1 MAKQEHHRILKST
14 SINPEFN
21 DGDTEPFDDSSS
33 HSSEED
39 NDKENQYFEDTVPF
53 DDGNDDDDDAALE
66 TEVVNF
72 AEETQVLD
80 LAGETQKLDEL
91 DDFDTQILDEGY
103 ESEGTQVLENSD
115 DEVCVDDTPCRD
127 SGPHSKVVADQPISD
142 IGSEKKQTGSGSVP
156 PRFTFIRAE
165 SLRQAALAKSN
176 LNLKH
181 THDQSNFVTGMNK
194 RESFLGSFEKVGEV
208 DQELNHGKHNVQIEG
223 FDNGSMSNFARTT
236 VRKLFNDDLPV
247 ETNGPSISNNDFNEG
262 DSLDKSPEY
271 HGEFERLSYVN
282 SQEPGDL
289 SQNKALECVDRFLN
303 SNFMEFNEKTSY
315 FTNMEKKS
323 ESLPCFKGLQSL
335 SKRINDRSKAKQTEI
350 FDWDDNCEDEGGGGI
365 YLRRKEDFFKGET
378 HRPRSLPGCQKVKS
392 CRPKGDK
399 EDEPSSLP
407 IRRKAAAHSESK
419 LGTHN
424 LKIRDDN
431 KQQATRKLERN
442 IANELDEQFNANC
455 SRGEMGPNGNE
466 DGQEMLDVGLDT
478 QIAAEAME
486 DLFNTK
492 EVADHVA
499 NAAFRVTR
507 SRSANQLNNSSTGK
521 MGPVTPKERTRK
533 YDRKKAGVK
542 SDLQTSGLSKK
553 CTKKTGQREKAN
565 VMSRSKNIA
574 NELDE
579 QFNANCSKGEMGPN
593 GNGDGQEMFNVGLDT
608 QIAAEAMEALF
619 NTVEVADHVANDT
632 THVTRSR
639 STYQLNNSSTG
650 KRGPVTP
657 KEHTC
662 LSKKCTKK
670 AEQYEKGNVMS
681 RSKKSKLNAGGN
693 QTFGTNRNGRI
704 VSPPIGERRKSA
716 EALKRHHVDELNN
729 LESNDGGST
738 VDRKRVQDEVFHCTP
753 VARRTRRSLAVRE
766 GATGID
772 PHEKSSGVGLQ
783 PSEGLGHKPA
793 PGSSDHFAVDDTT
806 KLCQQEKFASK
817 ENVVSV
823 SNGVSVDTLDY
834 PRRRRSLRIT
844 RFSNHDNGSESLVG
858 SSKSFKQSGDV
869 GKGSSKSSEPTEDIG
884 KSTAGK
890 RKMRTNSGVKS
901 HVNNYSPSSSRD
913 GLVSDDQMPRKTL
926 ESNLNSNVKNNA
938 NVSSTKNLEVTI
950 VDESLRDGY
959 KTPSMATTSPAN
971 CKTPVDD
978 ASPVCMG
985 DDYYKQS
992 HKRKFSRACH
1002 LKVFRG
1008 DLRKELSS
1016 LNAIRPEL
1024 ITPSKDSRKRKD
1036 MADVRVLYSH
1046 HLDEDIVKHQKKI
1059 LTRLGVSVASS
1070 IADATHFVTDQ
1081 FVRTRN
1087 MLEAI
1092 AFGKPVVTHLWIES
1106 CGQANCF
1113 IDERN
1118 YILRDDKKEKE
1129 FGFSMPVSLAR
1140 ATQHPLLEGQ
1150 RVFVTSNIKPSKEI
1164 ISSLVTAVHGQA
1176 VERVGRSAL
1185 KDHKIPDDL
1194 LILSCEEDYAS
1205 CVPFLEKGAMVYS
1218 SELLL
1223 NGIVT
1228 QKLEYERHRLFAEH
1242 VKKTRS
1248 TIWLKRD
1255 DRKFT
1260 PVTKCN

>member
-1 MAKQEHHRILKST
+1 MAKHEQNRILR
-14 SINPEFN
+14 N
-21 DGDTEPFDDSSS
+21 DVNTEPFDDSSS
-33 HSSEED
+33 HSNEED
-39 NDKENQYFEDTVPF
+39 DDKENRYFEDTVPF
-53 DDGNDDDDDAALE
+53 DDDGSDAAFE

-72 AEETQVLD
+72 DEETEGSD
-80 LAGETQKLDEL
+80 IAGETQIL

-115 DEVCVDDTPCRD
+115 DEVSVDDTQFID
-127 SGPHSKVVADQPISD
+127 SDLDSKVVATQPTSESGSD
-142 IGSEKKQTGSGSVP
+142 KKQTGSGSVP

-181 THDQSNFVTGMNK
+181 THDQSNPITGMNK
-194 RESFLGSFEKVGEV
+194 RESFLGPSEKVGEV
-208 DQELNHGKHNVQIEG
+208 DEELNHGKHNVEIEG
-223 FDNGSMSNFARTT
+223 FENESMSNFARTT

-247 ETNGPSISNNDFNEG
+247 ETNGPSLSNNDFDEE
-262 DSLDKSPEY
+262 DSLDKFPDY
-271 HGEFERLSYVN
+271 HGELERLSYVN
-282 SQEPGDL
+282 SQEPGEL
-289 SQNKALECVDRFLN
+289 SQNKALDCVDRFLN
-303 SNFMEFNEKTSY
+303 SNFMEFNEKTNY

-323 ESLPCFKGLQSL
+323 ESLPCFKGLHSL

-350 FDWDDNCEDEGGGGI
+350 FDWDDSCEDEGGGDI
-365 YLRRKEDFFKGET
+365 YLRRKDDFFKGET
-378 HRPRSLPGCQKVKS
+378 HRPRSLPGSRKVKS
-392 CRPKGDK
+392 CRPKGVK
-399 EDEPSSLP
+399 EDEQSSLA

-419 LGTHN
+419 LGMHN
-424 LKIRDDN
+424 LKIRGDN
-431 KQQATRKLERN
+431 KQQVTRKLERN

-486 DLFNTK
+486 ALINTV
-492 EVADHVA
+492 EVADRVA
-499 NAAFRVTR
+499 NDATRVTR
-507 SRSANQLNNSSTGK
+507 SRSTYQLNNSSTGK
-521 MGPVTPKERTRK
+521 MGPVTPMERTGK
-533 YDRKKAGVK
+533 YDRKRKFDGK

-553 CTKKTGQREKAN
+553 STKKTGQCEKGN
-565 VMSRSKNIA
+565 VTRRSKNIA

-579 QFNANCSKGEMGPN
+579 QLNTNCTKGEMGPN
-593 GNGDGQEMFNVGLDT
+593 GNGDGQEMLNVGLDT

-619 NTVEVADHVANDT
+619 NPVEVANHVANDAT
-632 THVTRSR
+632 CVTRSR
-639 STYQLNNSSTG
+639 STYQLNNFSTG
-650 KRGPVTP
+650 KMGPVTP
-657 KEHTC
+657 KEHTG
-662 LSKKCTKK
+662 LSKKRTKK
-670 AEQYEKGNVMS
+670 SEQHEKGNVMS
-681 RSKKSKLNAGGN
+681 RSKKSKLNAEGN
-693 QTFGTNRNGRI
+693 QTSGADKIGRI
-704 VSPPIGERRKSA
+704 VSPPIGEQRKSA
-716 EALKRHHVDELNN
+716 EALKRHHLDELKN

-738 VDRKRVQDEVFHCTP
+738 VDRNRVQDEVFHCTP
-753 VARRTRRSLAVRE
+753 IARRTRRSLAARE
-766 GATGID
+766 GPTGID
-772 PHEKSSGVGLQ
+772 PHEKSTGVRLPQ
-783 PSEGLGHKPA
+783 PEGLGPKST

-806 KLCQQEKFASK
+806 ELCQQEKFASK

-844 RFSNHDNGSESLVG
+844 RFSNHGEGSESLVG
-858 SSKSFKQSGDV
+858 SSKSFKQSGDI

-884 KSTAGK
+884 KSTAQK
-890 RKMRTNSGVKS
+890 RKARTHSGVKS
-901 HVNNYSPSSSRD
+901 HVNNYSPSSSRG
-913 GLVSDDQMPRKTL
+913 GLVAPSDDQMQRKTL

-938 NVSSTKNLEVTI
+938 DVLLSTKNLEVTI
-950 VDESLRDGY
+950 SDESLRDGY
-959 KTPSMATTSPAN
+959 KSPDMATTSPAN
-971 CKTPVDD
+971 CKTPVND

-992 HKRKFSRACH
+992 CKRKYSRACD
-1002 LKVFRG
+1002 LKVYRV

-1036 MADVRVLYSH
+1036 MADVRILYSH
-1046 HLDEDIVKHQKKI
+1046 HLDGDIIKHQKKI
-1059 LTRLGVSVASS
+1059 LARLGVFVASS
-1070 IADATHFVTDQ
+1070 IADATHFITDQ

-1140 ATQHPLLEGQ
+1140 ATQHPLLEGR

-1176 VERVGRSAL
+1176 VERVGRSAM

>member
-1 MAKQEHHRILKST
+1 MAKLEHHRILRST
-14 SINPEFN
+14 SITAQ
-21 DGDTEPFDDSSS
+21 DVDTEPFDDSSS

-53 DDGNDDDDDAALE
+53 DDDDTLE

-80 LAGETQKLDEL
+80 IAGETQKLDDF
-91 DDFDTQILDEGY
+91 DDFDTQILEEGY
-103 ESEGTQVLENSD
+103 ESERTQVLENSD

-127 SGPHSKVVADQPISD
+127 SGPDSKVVVDQPISES
-142 IGSEKKQTGSGSVP
+142 GSDKKQTGSGSVP

-181 THDQSNFVTGMNK
+181 THDQSNSVMGMNK
-194 RESFLGSFEKVGEV
+194 RESFLGPFEKVREV
-208 DQELNHGKHNVQIEG
+208 DRELNHGKHNVEFEG
-223 FDNGSMSNFARTT
+223 FENESMSNFARTT

-247 ETNGPSISNNDFNEG
+247 ETNGPSLNNNDFNEG
-262 DSLDKSPEY
+262 DSLDKSPDY
-271 HGEFERLSYVN
+271 HGELERLSYVN
-282 SQEPGDL
+282 SQEPGEL

-303 SNFMEFNEKTSY
+303 SNFMEFNAKANY
-315 FTNMEKKS
+315 FTNTEKKS

-335 SKRINDRSKAKQTEI
+335 SKRINDKSKAKQTEI
-350 FDWDDNCEDEGGGGI
+350 FDWDDNCEDEGGGDI
-365 YLRRKEDFFKGET
+365 YLRRKDDFFKGET
-378 HRPRSLPGCQKVKS
+378 HRPRSLPGCRKIKS

-399 EDEPSSLP
+399 EDEQSSIP
-407 IRRKAAAHSESK
+407 IKRKAAAHSESK

-424 LKIRDDN
+424 LKIRDNN

-466 DGQEMLDVGLDT
+466 GGQEILDVGLDT
-478 QIAAEAME
+478 QIAAEAMK

-492 EVADHVA
+492 EIADHVA
-499 NAAFRVTR
+499 NEATRVTR
-507 SRSANQLNNSSTGK
+507 SRSAYQLNNSSTGK
-521 MGPVTPKERTRK
+521 MGPITPKEHTRK
-533 YDRKKAGVK
+533 YDRKKIGVK

-579 QFNANCSKGEMGPN
+579 QFNTNCSKGEMGPN
-593 GNGDGQEMFNVGLDT
+593 GNGDGQEMLNVGLDT
-608 QIAAEAMEALF
+608 QIAAEAMEALL
-619 NTVEVADHVANDT
+619 NTVEVPDHVANDT
-632 THVTRSR
+632 TRVTRSR

-657 KEHTC
+657 KEHTG
-662 LSKKCTKK
+662 LSKRCTKK
-670 AEQYEKGNVMS
+670 DEQYEKGNVMS
-681 RSKKSKLNAGGN
+681 RSKKSRLNAEGN
-693 QTFGTNRNGRI
+693 QTSGANKNGRI
-704 VSPPIGERRKSA
+704 VSPPISERKKSA
-716 EALKRHHVDELNN
+716 EALKGHHNVELNN
-729 LESNDGGST
+729 LESNDGGSS
-738 VDRKRVQDEVFHCTP
+738 VDRKRVHDEVFHCTP
-753 VARRTRRSLAVRE
+753 IARRTRRSLAVRE

-783 PSEGLGHKPA
+783 PSERLGPKST

-806 KLCQQEKFASK
+806 ELCQQEKFASK

-858 SSKSFKQSGDV
+858 DI
-869 GKGSSKSSEPTEDIG
+869 GKGSSKSSEPNEDIG

-890 RKMRTNSGVKS
+890 RKMRTHSVVKS
-901 HVNNYSPSSSRD
+901 HVNNYSPSSSR
-913 GLVSDDQMPRKTL
+913 GGMVVPSDDQMQRKTL

-938 NVSSTKNLEVTI
+938 DVLLSTKNLEVTI
-950 VDESLRDGY
+950 SGESLRDGY
-959 KTPSMATTSPAN
+959 KTPDMATTSPAN
-971 CKTPVDD
+971 CKTPVND

-1008 DLRKELSS
+1008 DLLKELSS

-1036 MADVRVLYSH
+1036 MADVRILYSH
-1046 HLDEDIVKHQKKI
+1046 HLDDDIVKHQKKI
-1059 LTRLGVSVASS
+1059 LARLGVSVASS
-1070 IADATHFVTDQ
+1070 IADATHFITDQ

-1140 ATQHPLLEGQ
+1140 ATQHPLLEGR

-1164 ISSLVTAVHGQA
+1164 ISSLITAVHGQA

>member
-1 MAKQEHHRILKST
+1 MAKHEQNRILR
-14 SINPEFN
+14 N
-21 DGDTEPFDDSSS
+21 DVNTEPFDDSSS
-33 HSSEED
+33 HSNEED
-39 NDKENQYFEDTVPF
+39 DDKENRYFEDTVPF
-53 DDGNDDDDDAALE
+53 DDDGSDAAFE

-72 AEETQVLD
+72 DEETEGSD
-80 LAGETQKLDEL
+80 IAGETQIL

-115 DEVCVDDTPCRD
+115 DEVSVDDTQFID
-127 SGPHSKVVADQPISD
+127 SDLDSKVVATQPTSESGSD
-142 IGSEKKQTGSGSVP
+142 KKQTGSGSVP

-181 THDQSNFVTGMNK
+181 THDQSNPITGMNK
-194 RESFLGSFEKVGEV
+194 RESFLGPSEKVGEV
-208 DQELNHGKHNVQIEG
+208 DEELNHGKHNVEIEG
-223 FDNGSMSNFARTT
+223 FENESMSNFARTT

-247 ETNGPSISNNDFNEG
+247 ETNGPSLSNNDFDEE
-262 DSLDKSPEY
+262 DSLDKFPDY
-271 HGEFERLSYVN
+271 HGELERLSYVN
-282 SQEPGDL
+282 SQEPGEL
-289 SQNKALECVDRFLN
+289 SQNKALDCVDRFLN
-303 SNFMEFNEKTSY
+303 SNFMEFNEKTNY

-323 ESLPCFKGLQSL
+323 ESLPCFKGLHSL

-350 FDWDDNCEDEGGGGI
+350 FDWDDSCEDEGGGDI
-365 YLRRKEDFFKGET
+365 YLRRKDDFFKGET
-378 HRPRSLPGCQKVKS
+378 HRPRSLPGSRKVKS
-392 CRPKGDK
+392 CRPKGVK
-399 EDEPSSLP
+399 EDEQSSLA

-419 LGTHN
+419 LGMHN
-424 LKIRDDN
+424 LKIRGDN
-431 KQQATRKLERN
+431 KQQVTRKLERN

-486 DLFNTK
+486 
-492 EVADHVA
+492 
-499 NAAFRVTR
+499 
-507 SRSANQLNNSSTGK
+507 
-521 MGPVTPKERTRK
+521 
-533 YDRKKAGVK
+533 
-542 SDLQTSGLSKK
+542 
-553 CTKKTGQREKAN
+553 
-565 VMSRSKNIA
+565 
-574 NELDE
+574 
-579 QFNANCSKGEMGPN
+579 
-593 GNGDGQEMFNVGLDT
+593 
-608 QIAAEAMEALF
+608 ALI
-619 NTVEVADHVANDT
+619 NTVEVADRVANDAT
-632 THVTRSR
+632 RVTRSR

-650 KRGPVTP
+650 KMGPVTP
-657 KEHTC
+657 MERTGKYDRKRKFDGKSDLQTSG
-662 LSKKCTKK
+662 LSKKRTKK
-670 AEQYEKGNVMS
+670 SEQHEKGNVMS
-681 RSKKSKLNAGGN
+681 RSKKSKLNAEGN
-693 QTFGTNRNGRI
+693 QTSGADKIGRI
-704 VSPPIGERRKSA
+704 VSPPIGEQRKSA
-716 EALKRHHVDELNN
+716 EALKRHHLDELKN

-738 VDRKRVQDEVFHCTP
+738 VDRNRVQDEVFHCTP
-753 VARRTRRSLAVRE
+753 IARRTRRSLAARE
-766 GATGID
+766 GPTGID
-772 PHEKSSGVGLQ
+772 PHEKSTGVRLPQ
-783 PSEGLGHKPA
+783 PEGLGPKST

-806 KLCQQEKFASK
+806 ELCQQEKFASK

-844 RFSNHDNGSESLVG
+844 RFSNHGEGSESLV
-858 SSKSFKQSGDV
+858 
-869 GKGSSKSSEPTEDIG
+869 GSSKSSEPTEDIG
-884 KSTAGK
+884 KSTAQK
-890 RKMRTNSGVKS
+890 RKARTHSGVKS
-901 HVNNYSPSSSRD
+901 HVNNYSPSSSRG
-913 GLVSDDQMPRKTL
+913 GLVAPSDDQMQRKTL

-938 NVSSTKNLEVTI
+938 DVLLSTKNLEVTI
-950 VDESLRDGY
+950 SDESLRDGY
-959 KTPSMATTSPAN
+959 KSPDMATTSPAN
-971 CKTPVDD
+971 CKTPVND

-992 HKRKFSRACH
+992 CKRKYSRACD
-1002 LKVFRG
+1002 LKVYRV

-1036 MADVRVLYSH
+1036 MADVRILYSH
-1046 HLDEDIVKHQKKI
+1046 HLDGDIIKHQKKI
-1059 LTRLGVSVASS
+1059 LARLGVFVASS
-1070 IADATHFVTDQ
+1070 IADATHFITDQ

-1140 ATQHPLLEGQ
+1140 ATQHPLLEGR

-1176 VERVGRSAL
+1176 VERVGRSAM

>member
-1 MAKQEHHRILKST
+1 MAKREQNRILT
-14 SINPEFN
+14 N
-21 DGDTEPFDDSSS
+21 DVDTEPFDDSSS

-39 NDKENQYFEDTVPF
+39 DDKENQYFEDTVPF
-53 DDGNDDDDDAALE
+53 DDGDAAFE

-72 AEETQVLD
+72 DGETEVLD
-80 LAGETQKLDEL
+80 IAGETQKL

-115 DEVCVDDTPCRD
+115 DEVSVDDTQCID
-127 SGPHSKVVADQPISD
+127 SGPDSTVVTDQPTTESGSD
-142 IGSEKKQTGSGSVP
+142 KKQTGSGSMP
-156 PRFTFIRAE
+156 PRFTFIRVEA
-165 SLRQAALAKSN
+165 LRQAALAKSN

-181 THDQSNFVTGMNK
+181 THDQSNPVTGMNK
-194 RESFLGSFEKVGEV
+194 KESFLGPPEKVGEV
-208 DQELNHGKHNVQIEG
+208 GQELNHGKHNVEVVG
-223 FDNGSMSNFARTT
+223 FENESMSNFARTT

-247 ETNGPSISNNDFNEG
+247 EINEPSLSNNDFNEV
-262 DSLDKSPEY
+262 DSLDKSPDY
-271 HGEFERLSYVN
+271 HGELERLSYVN
-282 SQEPGDL
+282 SQEPGEL

-303 SNFMEFNEKTSY
+303 SNFMELNEKPNY
-315 FTNMEKKS
+315 FTNVEKKS
-323 ESLPCFKGLQSL
+323 KSLPCFKGLQSL

-350 FDWDDNCEDEGGGGI
+350 FDWDDNCEDEGGGDI
-365 YLRRKEDFFKGET
+365 YLRRKEDFFKGER
-378 HRPRSLPGCQKVKS
+378 HRPRSLPGCRKVKS

-399 EDEPSSLP
+399 EDEQSSLP
-407 IRRKAAAHSESK
+407 NRRKAAGHSESK
-419 LGTHN
+419 LGMHN

-442 IANELDEQFNANC
+442 IANELDEEFNANC

-486 DLFNTK
+486 DLLNTV

-499 NAAFRVTR
+499 NDATRVTR
-507 SRSANQLNNSSTGK
+507 SRSAYQLNTSSTGK

-533 YDRKKAGVK
+533 YDKKKIGVK
-542 SDLQTSGLSKK
+542 SDLKTSGLSKK
-553 CTKKTGQREKAN
+553 CTKKTGQREKGN

-593 GNGDGQEMFNVGLDT
+593 GNGDGQEMMNVGLDT

-619 NTVEVADHVANDT
+619 NTVEVSDHVANDNT
-632 THVTRSR
+632 RVTRSR
-639 STYQLNNSSTG
+639 LTYQFNNSSTG
-650 KRGPVTP
+650 KMGPVTP
-657 KEHTC
+657 KEHTG

-670 AEQYEKGNVMS
+670 AEQHEKGNVMS
-681 RSKKSKLNAGGN
+681 RSKKSKLNADGN
-693 QTFGTNRNGRI
+693 QTSGTNKNGRI
-704 VSPPIGERRKSA
+704 VSPPLGEQRKSA
-716 EALKRHHVDELNN
+716 EALKRHHLDELKN
-729 LESNDGGST
+729 LKSNDGGST

-753 VARRTRRSLAVRE
+753 IARRTRRSLAVRE

-772 PHEKSSGVGLQ
+772 PHEKSSG
-783 PSEGLGHKPA
+783 LGPKST
-793 PGSSDHFAVDDTT
+793 PGSFDNFAVDDNT
-806 KLCQQEKFASK
+806 KLCQQEKLASK

-823 SNGVSVDTLDY
+823 SNGISVDTLDY

-844 RFSNHDNGSESLVG
+844 RFSNHDEGSESLVG
-858 SSKSFKQSGDV
+858 SSKSFKQNGDI
-869 GKGSSKSSEPTEDIG
+869 GKGSSKSSEPTEDIE
-884 KSTAGK
+884 KSTARK
-890 RKMRTNSGVKS
+890 RKTRTHSVIKS
-901 HVNNYSPSSSRD
+901 HVINYSPSSSHG
-913 GLVSDDQMPRKTL
+913 GLVVPSDDQMQRKTL

-938 NVSSTKNLEVTI
+938 EVLLSTKNLEVTI
-950 VDESLRDGY
+950 SDESVRDGY
-959 KTPSMATTSPAN
+959 KSPDMATTSPAN
-971 CKTPVDD
+971 CKTPVND

-992 HKRKFSRACH
+992 CKRKYSKACD
-1002 LKVFRG
+1002 LKVFRV

-1036 MADVRVLYSH
+1036 MADVRILYSH
-1046 HLDEDIVKHQKKI
+1046 HLDGDIVKHQKKI
-1059 LTRLGVSVASS
+1059 LARLGVSMASS
-1070 IADATHFVTDQ
+1070 IADATHFITDQ

-1140 ATQHPLLEGQ
+1140 ATQHPLLEGR

-1255 DRKFT
+1255 DRKFA